1 MTTEPGIVA
10 RLRVLVWPAALVG
23 GLLLVLFAQVEW
35 GSTDEGVQPS
45 ITGLGRV
52 TVPGASDE
60 DVAFF
65 FEDNTDRPGLSVVV
79 LGAVIAVVAA
89 LGWWRARLRPAAIG
103 VIGLASVIAAAVG
116 IRTLGDPAAHLF
128 SDRVTEALD
137 LELPTMQPG
146 YGLIGTVVVAVL
158 LFVVVGFA
166 VVTSVW
172 PGRSPDADRVSR
184 NDESS

>member
-1 MTTEPGIVA
+1 M
-10 RLRVLVWPAALVG
+10 
-23 GLLLVLFAQVEW
+23 
-35 GSTDEGVQPS
+35 
-45 ITGLGRV
+45 
-52 TVPGASDE
+52 
-60 DVAFF
+60 
-65 FEDNTDRPGLSVVV
+65 
-79 LGAVIAVVAA
+79 
-89 LGWWRARLRPAAIG
+89 
-103 VIGLASVIAAAVG
+103 IGLASVIAAVVG

-158 LFVVVGFA
+158 LLVVVGFA

>member
-1 MTTEPGIVA
+1 MTTEPGIVD
-10 RLRVLVWPAALVG
+10 RLRTYVWPAALVG

-65 FEDNTDRPGLSVVV
+65 FEDNTDRPGLSVVI
-79 LGAVIAVVAA
+79 LGAVIALVAA
-89 LGWWRARLRPAAIG
+89 LAWWRERLRPAAIG
-103 VIGLASVIAAAVG
+103 VIGLAAVVALVVG
-116 IRTLGDPAAHLF
+116 IRTLSDPAAHLF

-146 YGLIGTVVVAVL
+146 YGLLGTVVVAVL
-158 LFVVVGFA
+158 LLVVVGFA

-172 PGRSPDADRVSR
+172 PGRSVDPVEVSR

>member
-1 MTTEPGIVA
+1 MTTQHLTVD
-10 RLRVLVWPAALVG
+10 RLRGFVWPAALVG
-23 GLLLVLFAQVEW
+23 GLLLVLLAQVEW

-65 FEDNTDRPGLSVVV
+65 FEDNTDRPGLSVIL

-89 LGWWRARLRPAAIG
+89 LAWWRARLRPAAIG
-103 VIGLASVIAAAVG
+103 LIGLASVIALVVG
-116 IRTLGDPAAHLF
+116 IRTLSDPAAHLF
-128 SDRVTEALD
+128 SERVSQALD
-137 LELPTMQPG
+137 LDLPTMQPG
-146 YGLIGTVVVAVL
+146 YGLVGTVVVAVL
-158 LFVVVGFA
+158 LLVVVGFA

-172 PGRSPDADRVSR
+172 SGGAAGVARVSR